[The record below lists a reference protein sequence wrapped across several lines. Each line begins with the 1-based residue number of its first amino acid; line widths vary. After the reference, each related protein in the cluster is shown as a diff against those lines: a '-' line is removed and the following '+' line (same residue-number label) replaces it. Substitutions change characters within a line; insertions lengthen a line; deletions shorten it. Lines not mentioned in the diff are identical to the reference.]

1 MEDRRGGILSG
12 SMVRASQVD
21 ISRFGY
27 KFFEDDKFISDVKD
41 LK

>member
-1 MEDRRGGILSG
+1 MEDRRVVILSG

-21 ISRFGY
+21 ISRVGY
-27 KFFEDDKFISDVKD
+27 KFFEDDKFIGDVKD